1 MGKLMMVEMVVAL
14 TVAIGA
20 RAEVAADAAAKTAA
34 EPRTVLSLPAGKGN
48 SRNSEG
54 DFAVLKDGR
63 IFFAYSKFVSGTG
76 DDHDQCVIAARTSS
90 DKGETWSDDRIVARN
105 EIDPKGNVMSVS
117 LLRLRDGRLA
127 MFYACKLVATNRVL
141 VTRMLL
147 RVSSDEGLTWRRRN
161 LETEYDAKN
170 SYHYWYC
177 YTAVLELDDRILAAY
192 CAENN
197 LKNLRIKSIPLAWLP

>member
-1 MGKLMMVEMVVAL
+1 MGKLMVVEMVVAL

-20 RAEVAADAAAKTAA
+20 HAEMAAKTAA
-34 EPRTVLSLPAGKGN
+34 EPRTVLSLPAGKGSPLSPASIIRRKSGDLICFWN
-48 SRNSEG
+48 DHEG
-54 DFAVLKDGR
+54 RADLQKAGAEWACGV
-63 IFFAYSKFVSGTG
+63 
-76 DDHDQCVIAARTSS
+76 RTPLTVGIS
-90 DKGETWSDDRIVARN
+90 A
-105 EIDPKGNVMSVS
+105 
-117 LLRLRDGRLA
+117 
-127 MFYACKLVATNRVL
+127 
-141 VTRMLL
+141 
-147 RVSSDEGLTWRRRN
+147 DEGLTWRRRN